1 MSSSCS
7 PSSPLPGELR
17 EIVEGRSYFVL
28 YGPPATGK
36 TRVAF
41 ELARQALSEGHDA
54 VVLATEPGT
63 LTYARFVV
71 TCVPTVPALSIDE
84 LMRSVIESAARGS
97 FIVVDSVNWPFRGY
111 VSPEN
116 LTVLSAISA
125 LMRRAGGVAVGQVT
139 EEGEEMA
146 LGRWVLPW
154 AHAVARSQR
163 APCGGRPC
171 SAISFVKPP
180 RGSLTFELTGEGV
193 RWLNWQ
199 GAGLNL
205 FSR

>member
-1 MSSSCS
+1 MSSSCT
-7 PSSPLPGELR
+7 PSSPLPGQLR
-17 EIVEGRSYFVL
+17 EIVEDKSYLVL

-41 ELARQALSEGHDA
+41 ELARQALSQGMNA

-71 TCVPTVPALSIDE
+71 TCVPTVRALSISE
-84 LMRSVIESAARGS
+84 LIDALVEYAAAGW
-97 FIVVDSVNWPFRGY
+97 FIVVDSINWPFRGY
-111 VSPEN
+111 VTPEN
-116 LTVLSAISA
+116 LTILSSLSAI
-125 LMRRAGGVAVGQVT
+125 LRRTGGAAVGQVT

-154 AHAVARSQR
+154 AHVIARSQR
-163 APCGGRPC
+163 VPCGGRPC

-180 RGSLTFELTGEGV
+180 RGTLTFELTSDGV
-193 RWLNWQ
+193 RWTT
-199 GAGLNL
+199 G
-205 FSR
+205 